1 MWAKRFQMEDKF
13 NSIGRAATHRV
24 GFTLFT
30 LLLSSSIFF
39 KQMDIKEIRW
49 LAYLER
55 VLNWLYRQTES
66 SNFTLFE
73 NYFKRYQRNMVIQQR
88 GIEVTL
94 MLLGHRCCKMRHFGS
109 VLNNVNFVVSK

>member
-13 NSIGRAATHRV
+13 NSIGRAAAHRV

-49 LAYLER
+49 LAY
-55 VLNWLYRQTES
+55 
-66 SNFTLFE
+66 
-73 NYFKRYQRNMVIQQR
+73 
-88 GIEVTL
+88 
-94 MLLGHRCCKMRHFGS
+94 FGKGS
-109 VLNNVNFVVSK
+109 KLVVSLN

>member
-13 NSIGRAATHRV
+13 NSIGRAAAHRV

-49 LAYLER
+49 LAYFGKGCIIK
-55 VLNWLYRQTES
+55 LNHPISHCLKI
-66 SNFTLFE
+66 TL
-73 NYFKRYQRNMVIQQR
+73 K
-88 GIEVTL
+88 GINEI
-94 MLLGHRCCKMRHFGS
+94 
-109 VLNNVNFVVSK
+109 

>member
-13 NSIGRAATHRV
+13 NSIGRTAAHRV

-49 LAYLER
+49 LAYLGKGSS
-55 VLNWLYRQTES
+55 WLYHQTES
-66 SNFTLFE
+66 SNFTLFD
-73 NYFKRYQRNMVIQQR
+73 NYFKRSQRNLVTQQR
-88 GIEVTL
+88 GL
-94 MLLGHRCCKMRHFGS
+94 K
-109 VLNNVNFVVSK
+109 